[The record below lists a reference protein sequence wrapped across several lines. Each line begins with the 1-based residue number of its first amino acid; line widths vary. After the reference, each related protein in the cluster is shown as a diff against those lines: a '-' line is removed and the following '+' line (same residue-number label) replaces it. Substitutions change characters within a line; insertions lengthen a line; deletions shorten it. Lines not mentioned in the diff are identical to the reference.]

1 MLSEHENK
9 LLCEVDAGKP
19 MGDLLRRFWMPVAL
33 AEEVPEPD
41 CDPIAVKIL
50 GEELVVFRDT
60 DGRPGV
66 VSAYCAH
73 RHANL
78 FWGRN
83 EEHGLRCTYHGWK
96 YDVDGRCVDTPNE
109 PPDSVFREKISIAA
123 YPAREA
129 GGCIWA
135 YLGPPDKQPADLPQ
149 FEWVRVPES
158 HRIITKR
165 LQLSSWA
172 QAVEGGIDSSHI
184 SFLHSRVDNQPRM
197 ASNGTMVSSASG
209 QLVAESDVA
218 LDSVAGLEAVTL
230 GATDRSPRFW
240 VSPRDFG
247 FMVAARRNT
256 PDEKYY
262 WRLTPFLLP
271 ASTIIPGG
279 DEPGR
284 NLSGHFWVPVDDEHC
299 WTFSVTW
306 NTERPL
312 TQEEHSTHGEGFG
325 IHTLV
330 QRDVSMWD
338 LGISHAYLPMRH
350 RGVNYQLDRRD
361 QRTQTFTGIKGIS
374 EQDMSIQES
383 MGATSPRWFEHLGT
397 TDKAVVTARLLLLK
411 AIATVEAGDDP
422 PGVGDSYHGIR
433 AIEHVL
439 EPGVAWR
446 DALLPEAYP
455 NGARVS
461 AGV

>member
-9 LLCEVDAGKP
+9 LLCEVNAGKP

-33 AEEVPEPD
+33 AEEVPQPD

-73 RHANL
+73 RHASL

-96 YDVDGRCVDTPNE
+96 YDVDGRCVDMPNE
-109 PPDSVFREKISIAA
+109 PPESVFRDKISITG
-123 YPAREA
+123 YPAREG

-135 YLGPPDKQPADLPQ
+135 YLGPADKQPSDLPQ
-149 FEWVRVPES
+149 FEWTRVPES

-209 QLVAESDVA
+209 QLVADSDVA

-247 FMVAARRNT
+247 FMVAARRNA
-256 PDEKYY
+256 PDDKYY

-312 TQEEHSTHGEGFG
+312 TPEEHATHNEGFG

-330 QRDVSMWD
+330 QKDISMWD
-338 LGISHAYLPMRH
+338 LGISHAYLPLRH
-350 RGVNYQLDRRD
+350 RGVNYELDRKE

-383 MGATSPRWFEHLGT
+383 MGRIVPRWQEHLGT
-397 TDKAVVTARLLLLK
+397 TDKAIIEFRKLMLDLVRDLLEGKEPYAAQNPDVFRVRSAAFSLGKEEAWEQGSMEYIKAR
-411 AIATVEAGDDP
+411 A
-422 PGVGDSYHGIR
+422 
-433 AIEHVL
+433 
-439 EPGVAWR
+439 
-446 DALLPEAYP
+446 
-455 NGARVS
+455 
-461 AGV
+461 